1 MSSAAKAEWV
11 ERLRSLPQVIES
23 LQPRLRHRQLVAPA
37 SAIAAQYYCE
47 VQVELTLARGE
58 VVTPE
63 KDEGKRIHEEIIAMK
78 PAKLDELVER
88 INSGARFGCRF
99 PLLAELEGVP
109 VAGVPDILVFE
120 GGRPAEVVEL
130 KTVERI
136 PFSPWRDHLVQA
148 QVYGL
153 LLDCMGF
160 DCSTLKLS
168 ILYVRR
174 GWELPPLLSLAHK
187 FENLREQ
194 LEEKYP
200 NDLRT
205 FTFGYSRADA
215 EEAVRW
221 ALSYWRD
228 ERDPVPTRNPS
239 KCAKCVYRGECL
251 YASSRGEFRTR
262 FLA

>member
-1 MSSAAKAEWV
+1 LEVFFPLLIFQEDFLLHFSSF
-11 ERLRSLPQVIES
+11 
-23 LQPRLRHRQLVAPA
+23 
-37 SAIAAQYYCE
+37 
-47 VQVELTLARGE
+47 LARA
-58 VVTPE
+58 
-63 KDEGKRIHEEIIAMK
+63 HEETIAMK
-78 PAKLDELVER
+78 PAKLEELVAR
-88 INSGARFGCRF
+88 INSGASFGCLF

-174 GWELPPLLSLAHK
+174 GWELLPLLSLAHK

-205 FTFGYSRADA
+205 FTFGYSRAGA
-215 EEAVRW
+215 EGVVHW
-221 ALSYWRD
+221 ALSYWRG

-239 KCAKCVYRGECL
+239 KCAKVHVSGRMSICWLAGRCK
-251 YASSRGEFRTR
+251 ATSR
-262 FLA
+262 